1 MGTQIFWITHMAE
14 QNAPRKHKIGKI
26 EIPPAS
32 FQRSEAIKLDV
43 STSTEEKTT
52 NQKRWVSDP
61 KTQLV
66 LIPSQVLV
74 PLHRDGKW
82 KWNQEIC
89 KLKKSNMMRSWVRP
103 RGCHNDGC
111 QSERDSSPRPLTDP
125 RTSRLESME
134 LPVPL
139 ALISGERQWSMKDT
153 NHWMLPMR
161 EILPKCASS
170 LWVERRMRER
180 QK

>member
-1 MGTQIFWITHMAE
+1 MTDWNPACILSAFRSYQAGCLNFY
-14 QNAPRKHKIGKI
+14 RGKNYQP
-26 EIPPAS
+26 ET
-32 FQRSEAIKLDV
+32 L
-43 STSTEEKTT
+43 
-52 NQKRWVSDP
+52 SDP

-66 LIPSQVLV
+66 LIPSQVLG
-74 PLHRDGKW
+74 PLHRDGKG
-82 KWNQEIC
+82 KWNQETC
-89 KLKKSNMMRSWVRP
+89 KLNKSNTTRSCVRP
-103 RGCHNDGC
+103 RGCHDDGC

-125 RTSRLESME
+125 RTSMLGSME

-139 ALISGERQWSMKDT
+139 ALISGERQWPMKDT

-170 LWVERRMRER
+170 LWVERRMREW